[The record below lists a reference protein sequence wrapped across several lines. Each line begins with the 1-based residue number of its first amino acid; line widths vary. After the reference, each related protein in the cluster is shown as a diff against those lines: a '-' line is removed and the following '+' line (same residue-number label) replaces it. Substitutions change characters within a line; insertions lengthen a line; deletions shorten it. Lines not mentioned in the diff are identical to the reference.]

1 MVSDL
6 SRDLVPEDGTLELS
20 WQTWKPI
27 TRYPSN
33 RKPQRK
39 STLELIGTNQEVW
52 YNTLHSTENLLWFQG
67 EEKRMKKNKHNV
79 KLKPHWEQKIWTKRP
94 QSSIFM
100 GNFQFYQDRVRKGAR
115 IAMLYDLNAELAFC
129 FYINIWTSHIS
140 FLFMFT

>member
-52 YNTLHSTENLLWFQG
+52 YNTLHSTKNLLWFQG
-67 EEKRMKKNKHNV
+67 EDEENEEK
-79 KLKPHWEQKIWTKRP
+79 
-94 QSSIFM
+94 
-100 GNFQFYQDRVRKGAR
+100 
-115 IAMLYDLNAELAFC
+115 
-129 FYINIWTSHIS
+129 
-140 FLFMFT
+140 